1 MENIPVA
8 AAAVGRGGRTPGEP
22 PQSLASPSAMSTEV
36 TEVRDSC
43 SSIPD
48 WAGAWAEGCPTLLA
62 RSATTGSCS
71 ETSLELFVPW
81 HWREKGTSW
90 ARSTWIPAGPR
101 DPGDLG
107 DPIAHPSID
116 FGIFN
121 LAWSKGR
128 PGGQGQDWGCLF
140 FLSLRQ

>member
-1 MENIPVA
+1 M
-8 AAAVGRGGRTPGEP
+8 
-22 PQSLASPSAMSTEV
+22 
-36 TEVRDSC
+36 
-43 SSIPD
+43 
-48 WAGAWAEGCPTLLA
+48 GCPTLLA

-128 PGGQGQDWGCLF
+128 PGGSRTGLG
-140 FLSLRQ
+140 LSLLSLFETVKTRILCLRQEKATRAFLGVHTQD

>member
-48 WAGAWAEGCPTLLA
+48 WAGAWAEGFGVSHTVSKERHNWQLL
-62 RSATTGSCS
+62 
-71 ETSLELFVPW
+71 
-81 HWREKGTSW
+81 
-90 ARSTWIPAGPR
+90 
-101 DPGDLG
+101 
-107 DPIAHPSID
+107 
-116 FGIFN
+116 
-121 LAWSKGR
+121 
-128 PGGQGQDWGCLF
+128 
-140 FLSLRQ
+140 